1 MRKYATICVFLVLFA
16 FCTKAQSIGPSVINS
31 TGGTFKI
38 PSSNFV
44 LDWNVGEMTL
54 VNTSTSTSSIYVITN
69 GFLQPTKYGHIKDD
83 KKDDKKDDVLT
94 KTLNPVT
101 LKEDVVDMIA
111 FPNPVVNFVDVKVLV
126 TDAHSIKYS
135 LFNQVGER
143 LLTREKSVSKF
154 QQPERIS
161 LAGFTSGTYLLNVE
175 CLSADGKTIRTG
187 SFKIVKAN

>member
-1 MRKYATICVFLVLFA
+1 MRKYAIFCVFLVLSA
-16 FCTKAQSIGPSVINS
+16 ICTQAQSIGPSVINS
-31 TGGTFKI
+31 TGGSFNI
-38 PSSNFV
+38 PASNFV

-54 VNTSTSTSSIYVITN
+54 VNTATGSGGIYVITN

-83 KKDDKKDDVLT
+83 KKEDVLT
-94 KTLNPVT
+94 KTPNPVT
-101 LKEDVVDMIA
+101 SKEDVVDMIA
-111 FPNPVVNFVDVKVLV
+111 FPNPVINFVDVKILV

-154 QQPERIS
+154 QQAERIS